1 MMPLDMATIALF
13 AALILV
19 FSAFIVM
26 LARSSTGIPLLSVE
40 LFCAHRAEYDPDV
53 SVLIRVTSFEV
64 RVICPLF
71 KENIPPPALI
81 AMLCVSLLPILI
93 CGLLRVSVPSAVI
106 ASPLAVYEIFSP
118 G

>member
-26 LARSSTGIPLLSVE
+26 LARSSTGIPSLFVE

-53 SVLIRVTSFEV
+53 SVLVMLIELAVKF
-64 RVICPLF
+64 ICPPSKAHTPPSPVLVILF
-71 KENIPPPALI
+71 
-81 AMLCVSLLPILI
+81 V
-93 CGLLRVSVPSAVI
+93 V
-106 ASPLAVYEIFSP
+106 
-118 G
+118 